1 MARLI
6 SEVLCGELIFFTNA
20 LFLFRR
26 EIVIHLEELPD
37 FFNALALDQRGN
49 LRRAQ
54 LQKRLDIKVVRSQ
67 HNVKQQGL
75 VDVLSDILGV
85 SWVDV
90 LTEIVGGEGLL
101 DFRLGADRL
110 LQLDE
115 LHALSHDAGAD
126 LGDGKWLVIFSAAVV
141 DKTLDQCG
149 VLGVRLVHSDDLVFA
164 ALKFHSL
171 SVVICRFN
179 HLILVFALL
188 RMSQINK
195 KLIIKI

>member
-141 DKTLDQCG
+141 DQTLDQCG

>member
-20 LFLFRR
+20 LLLFRR

-37 FFNALALDQRGN
+37 FFDALALDQRGN

-54 LQKRLDIKVVRSQ
+54 LQQRLDIKVVSSQ

-115 LHALSHDAGAD
+115 LHALGHDAGAD

-149 VLGVRLVHSDDLVFA
+149 VLGVRLVHSDDLIFA
-164 ALKFHSL
+164 ALKFHCL

-179 HLILVFALL
+179 HLIFLVFRFA
-188 RMSQINK
+188 SYVTNK
-195 KLIIKI
+195 